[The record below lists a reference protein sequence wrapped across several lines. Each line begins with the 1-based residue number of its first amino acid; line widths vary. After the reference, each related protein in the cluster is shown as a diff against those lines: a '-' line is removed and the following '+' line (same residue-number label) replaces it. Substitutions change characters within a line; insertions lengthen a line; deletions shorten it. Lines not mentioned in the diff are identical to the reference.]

1 MEERSRNLIARQE
14 SRMAR
19 SQRLDDQVG
28 HPWPAWAHQLARE
41 LERDNAAG
49 RESALGAPTAGN
61 AGRYVPP
68 VHEPY
73 METAALLQ
81 FERDRLALHRL
92 DVAVAERVR
101 EARLRQAAAHE
112 RARVGAGR
120 SEPVPLRRLGVMLA
134 VEQAARRKHPVP
146 PAPDVLPMTP
156 RARQSLDR
164 VQERVD
170 RLLPVATAA
179 YEPEHVAGRPAAVR
193 NDRVLQTAEEAAI
206 EQLPPV
212 QRRIFLAMRRG
223 ASTEQAARECA
234 VPVTVAAT
242 LYRTAYGKVRMASA

>member
-1 MEERSRNLIARQE
+1 LDERSRNLIARQE

-28 HPWPAWAHQLARE
+28 HPWPAWAHQLAQE

-73 METAALLQ
+73 VETAALLQ
-81 FERDRLALHRL
+81 FERDRLAVHRL
-92 DVAVAERVR
+92 DVAVAERER

-134 VEQAARRKHPVP
+134 VEQAAWRKHPAP
-146 PAPDVLPMTP
+146 GAPDVLPLSFGT
-156 RARQSLDR
+156 RRGLDHIK
-164 VQERVD
+164 ERVD
-170 RLLPVATAA
+170 RLLTAATAV
-179 YEPEHVAGRPAAVR
+179 YEPERLAGLAADIR
-193 NDRVLQTAEEAAI
+193 NDRILRDAEQAAI
-206 EQLPPV
+206 ERLPPV
-212 QRRIFLAMRRG
+212 QRGVYLAMRRG
-223 ASTEQAARECA
+223 ASIEQAALDHG
-234 VPVTVAAT
+234 VSMSVA
-242 LYRTAYGKVRMASA
+242 TALHQAASRKVQP